1 MKKILKI
8 TAYFISTVIVLGIIL
23 AASLYFY
30 YRPTDPKTMT
40 LDAPNGQVIITSDS
54 FGIPHILAL
63 KDDNDAYYALGYM
76 HARDRL
82 WQIELQRRATQ
93 GTLSE
98 IFGATTLKEDKFLR
112 TLGFYRAA
120 QTEWLSFSPHCKRW

>member
-76 HARDRL
+76 HERDRL
-82 WQIELQRRATQ
+82 RPAPLEERTFAALRRRLADQRAQRGRASSLNST
-93 GTLSE
+93 SS
-98 IFGATTLKEDKFLR
+98 AR
-112 TLGFYRAA
+112 T
-120 QTEWLSFSPHCKRW
+120 W